1 MMFAPDRIREILKKD
16 KISKSEFLELYQ
28 LLDQFKKGGAK
39 KDAHIALKKLI
50 EDREM
55 DTIFI

>member
-1 MMFAPDRIREILKKD
+1 MFAPDKIREILKKD
-16 KISKSEFLELYQ
+16 KISKTEFLELYD
-28 LLDQFKKGGAK
+28 LLDQFKNSCGK